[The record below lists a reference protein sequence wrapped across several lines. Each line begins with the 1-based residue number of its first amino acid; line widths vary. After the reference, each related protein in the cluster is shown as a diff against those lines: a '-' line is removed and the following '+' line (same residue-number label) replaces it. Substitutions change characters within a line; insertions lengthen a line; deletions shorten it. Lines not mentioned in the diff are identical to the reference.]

1 MTAIEKAPASAVTLT
16 RASGSISPTETTF
29 ILQDS
34 GGPGNTF
41 TEKTACLIFETMCQ
55 LLGQQEGVKLTAKV
69 SRKES
74 KQAG

>member
-55 LLGQQEGVKLTAKV
+55 LLGQQEGVKLVPHVTKRNGV
-69 SRKES
+69 N
-74 KQAG
+74 AG